1 MHMRPLQPC
10 SVAYGRVLESCTG
23 SCSDLCLIHRLMLLL
38 TTPQHI

>member
-23 SCSDLCLIHRLMLLL
+23 SISDLCLTHCLMLLV
-38 TTPQHI
+38 TTPQRI